1 MNRGDS
7 RQDERRDRSLVARI
21 SKGEDVMKKEQC
33 QGLIREGMVV
43 VSADGEKL
51 GKVTRIHDLGFEI
64 EKGLLFRT
72 EREARYGD
80 VMEVRGDDIFLGVTK
95 DEIEMRGETTAT
107 KPFVGG
113 TAQPAAGIKPPGPG
127 EEARIPLVE
136 EEVVAKKRVQEAG
149 EVRVHKETV
158 TEQKQVTVPVQRE
171 VVRVER
177 VPASGTAPAAG
188 AFQEESV
195 TVPVRQEVVDI
206 EKRPVVREE
215 VVVTK
220 ETREGTETA
229 ATTARREEIDIEKSG
244 DLKEREVPAEKE
256 PFRKAG

>member
-1 MNRGDS
+1 
-7 RQDERRDRSLVARI
+7 
-21 SKGEDVMKKEQC
+21 MKKEQC
-33 QGLIREGMVV
+33 QGLIREGMAV
-43 VSADGEKL
+43 VSSDGEKL
-51 GKVTRIHDLGFEI
+51 GKVTRIYDQGFEI

-72 EREARYGD
+72 EREALYAD
-80 VMEVRGDDIFLGVTK
+80 VREVRDDEIFLAVTK
-95 DEIEMRGETTAT
+95 DDIEARGEAPARPTRAAAV
-107 KPFVGG
+107 KPVAG

-136 EEVVAKKRVQEAG
+136 EEVVAKKHVQQAG

-158 TEQKQVTVPVQRE
+158 TEEKQVTVPVQRE

-177 VPASGTAPAAG
+177 VPATGATPAPG

-206 EKRPVVREE
+206 EKHPVVREE

-229 ATTARREEIDIEKSG
+229 ATTARHEEIDIEKSG
-244 DLKEREVPAEKE
+244 DLKEREATEE
-256 PFRKAG
+256 RERFRKTG